1 MYEHK
6 LKSLISNY
14 KGIIQEIKTLP
25 YIDRIRIILSFTND
39 RIFNTNGKIQRDYT
53 KLIKFDPTKE
63 KCECDYLVKAYKILF
78 EILDNLNES
87 SSFSIVLHQ
96 LNSYIG
102 YDYYSKNK
110 MYSSSIL
117 SVNDVKLDLIKN
129 NYEYFLINCYA
140 DAKTYAYY
148 CPFTKIIYYN
158 PYIFIPSN
166 EDLMNLKDDNI
177 KKKARC
183 VSLFL
188 AFHEYCEHLKYEINN
203 LEDTPRQ
210 FYINNLIVNYGGV
223 PDINDAGNII
233 EYYLFNGVINARKIM
248 YYDNINDI
256 ESLLNFKYYI
266 ESNLNELRNLLDKIL
281 PKKKE
286 KSKSDGNK
294 LKELLDDDT
303 DYEKM
308 DVSELF
314 ELLAN
319 KPENMTQEEY
329 DKFLKSHKGYKELR
343 KFYNGRVKP

>member
-1 MYEHK
+1 M
-6 LKSLISNY
+6 
-14 KGIIQEIKTLP
+14 
-25 YIDRIRIILSFTND
+25 
-39 RIFNTNGKIQRDYT
+39 
-53 KLIKFDPTKE
+53 
-63 KCECDYLVKAYKILF
+63 
-78 EILDNLNES
+78 
-87 SSFSIVLHQ
+87 
-96 LNSYIG
+96 
-102 YDYYSKNK
+102 
-110 MYSSSIL
+110 
-117 SVNDVKLDLIKN
+117 
-129 NYEYFLINCYA
+129 
-140 DAKTYAYY
+140 
-148 CPFTKIIYYN
+148 
-158 PYIFIPSN
+158 
-166 EDLMNLKDDNI
+166 
-177 KKKARC
+177 
-183 VSLFL
+183 
-188 AFHEYCEHLKYEINN
+188 AFHEYCGHLKNEINN

-210 FYINNLIVNYGGV
+210 FYDNNLIVNYGGV

-233 EYYLFNGVINARKIM
+233 EYYLFNGVINSKKIM

>member
-1 MYEHK
+1 
-6 LKSLISNY
+6 
-14 KGIIQEIKTLP
+14 
-25 YIDRIRIILSFTND
+25 
-39 RIFNTNGKIQRDYT
+39 
-53 KLIKFDPTKE
+53 
-63 KCECDYLVKAYKILF
+63 
-78 EILDNLNES
+78 
-87 SSFSIVLHQ
+87 
-96 LNSYIG
+96 
-102 YDYYSKNK
+102 
-110 MYSSSIL
+110 
-117 SVNDVKLDLIKN
+117 
-129 NYEYFLINCYA
+129 
-140 DAKTYAYY
+140 
-148 CPFTKIIYYN
+148 
-158 PYIFIPSN
+158 
-166 EDLMNLKDDNI
+166 
-177 KKKARC
+177 
-183 VSLFL
+183 
-188 AFHEYCEHLKYEINN
+188 
-203 LEDTPRQ
+203 
-210 FYINNLIVNYGGV
+210 
-223 PDINDAGNII
+223 
-233 EYYLFNGVINARKIM
+233 M

>member
-1 MYEHK
+1 
-6 LKSLISNY
+6 
-14 KGIIQEIKTLP
+14 
-25 YIDRIRIILSFTND
+25 
-39 RIFNTNGKIQRDYT
+39 
-53 KLIKFDPTKE
+53 
-63 KCECDYLVKAYKILF
+63 
-78 EILDNLNES
+78 
-87 SSFSIVLHQ
+87 
-96 LNSYIG
+96 
-102 YDYYSKNK
+102 

-117 SVNDVKLDLIKN
+117 TINDIKLDFIKN
-129 NYEYFLINCYA
+129 NHEYFFINSYA

-148 CPFTKIIYYN
+148 CLFTKIIYYN

-177 KKKARC
+177 KKKATC

-188 AFHEYCEHLKYEINN
+188 VFHEYCGHLKNEINN

-210 FYINNLIVNYGGV
+210 FYDNNLIVNYGGV